1 MLRFLIRRLLSGVLV
16 LWLISVFTF
25 GIFFVAPNNVPRL
38 ICGRLCTQTQVDL
51 ITKEL
56 GLKQP
61 LPVQY
66 WHFLDRL
73 LHGNLGYS
81 YYNSQPVSTLIG
93 NALPI
98 TASLAIGAA
107 VLWLLGGVSIGVLS
121 AVRPRSL
128 LDRAGTIFA
137 LIGLSM
143 PSFLIALLLLYFL
156 FFKLTT
162 AGLDWFPPSGYV
174 GITSDPLEWAHHLLL
189 PWFALAFITAA
200 TYVRLTRNQMLE
212 VLGEDYIRTAKSK
225 GLARRRVSIRHALR
239 AALTPVVTQFGID
252 LATLLGG
259 AIVTERIFGLPGLG
273 ELAVNSVTRQDQPVV
288 IATVLLAAVFIVVAN
303 IVVDFLYAVLD
314 PRVRLT

>member
-1 MLRFLIRRLLSGVLV
+1 MLRFLVRRLLSGVLV

-25 GIFFVAPNNVPRL
+25 GLFYVAPSNVPRM
-38 ICGRLCTQTQVDL
+38 ICGRLCTQTQVEL
-51 ITKEL
+51 IIKQL
-56 GLKQP
+56 GLNQP

-73 LHGNLGYS
+73 LHGDLGYS

-98 TASLAIGAA
+98 TASLAVGAA
-107 VLWLLGGVSIGVLS
+107 VLWLIGGVSIGVVS

-143 PSFLIALLLLYFL
+143 PSFLIGILLLYFL
-156 FFKLTT
+156 FFKMTT
-162 AGLDWFPPSGYV
+162 AGLAWFPPSGYV
-174 GITSDPLEWAHHLLL
+174 GITSDPVEWAHHLIL

-212 VLGEDYIRTAKSK
+212 VLGEDYIRTARSK
-225 GLARRRVSIRHALR
+225 GVARSRVTIRHALR

-252 LATLLGG
+252 LAGLLGG
-259 AIVTERIFGLPGLG
+259 AIVTERLFGLPGLG
-273 ELAVNSVTRQDQPVV
+273 ELAVSSVTRQDQPVV

-303 IVVDFLYAVLD
+303 IVVDLLYAVLD
-314 PRVRLT
+314 PRVRLG